1 MISSIW
7 AYRSLSLIGDYD
19 NLPTPFG
26 EEPIFEGDPSIPD
39 VQRRYGNQ
47 VPGVAGSL
55 LRPDEAE
62 SAIIDLGTL
71 LEQALSAK
79 NAPTHVIVNLPGGA
93 ASTVDP
99 LAADLISPLAAAL
112 DLEIVTVFLIGPE
125 LESAQIAKQSLT
137 EGVAGISNRKIAV
150 ANLKMGDP
158 SRFAWTTSNER
169 KIWLAAGGTE
179 NALPALTARVMDK
192 VRDLPGSFSG
202 FEVGQTGDLSI
213 VERSVIHRW
222 RVAADPLCRAA
233 CGGEK
238 PKLVF
243 VHGEKGGVGKSVCSM
258 LLIDHLLHPVEAV
271 EDTKNEAEK

>member
-1 MISSIW
+1 
-7 AYRSLSLIGDYD
+7 
-19 NLPTPFG
+19 
-26 EEPIFEGDPSIPD
+26 
-39 VQRRYGNQ
+39 
-47 VPGVAGSL
+47 
-55 LRPDEAE
+55 
-62 SAIIDLGTL
+62 
-71 LEQALSAK
+71 
-79 NAPTHVIVNLPGGA
+79 
-93 ASTVDP
+93 
-99 LAADLISPLAAAL
+99 LISPLAAAL

-222 RVAADPLCRAA
+222 RVAAAPLCRAA

-243 VHGEKGGVGKSVCSM
+243 VHGEKGALENRFVACC
-258 LLIDHLLHPVEAV
+258 
-271 EDTKNEAEK
+271 